1 METMNNTDSANF
13 NKDVIE
19 NNLPAFVDFYADW
32 CGPCRTISPIIK
44 ELSEKYNDKMKFFKL
59 DVDKSP
65 DIATKFGVSGIP
77 TLFIFKSG
85 EVLTRMV
92 GASNKQSYE
101 NEIIK
106 AIS

>member
-1 METMNNTDSANF
+1 
-13 NKDVIE
+13 
-19 NNLPAFVDFYADW
+19 
-32 CGPCRTISPIIK
+32 
-44 ELSEKYNDKMKFFKL
+44 MKFFKL

-77 TLFIFKSG
+77 TLFIFKNG

>member
-19 NNLPAFVDFYADW
+19 NNLPVFVDFYADW
-32 CGPCRTISPIIK
+32 CGPCHTISPIIK

-65 DIATKFGVSGIP
+65 DIATKFGVSSIP

-85 EVLTRMV
+85 EVLNRMV